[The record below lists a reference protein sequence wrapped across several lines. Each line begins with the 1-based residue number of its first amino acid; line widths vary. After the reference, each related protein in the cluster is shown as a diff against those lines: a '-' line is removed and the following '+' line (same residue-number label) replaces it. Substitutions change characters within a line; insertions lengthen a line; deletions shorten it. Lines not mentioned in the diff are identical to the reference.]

1 MCPRVFETLTQ
12 NNLLIMKNKLFIYLA
27 FIANIVVYGQ
37 ETQQKNDSLKNTV
50 TLSEMVI
57 SANKVEEDKKQI
69 AQQIET
75 ISSLQIRK
83 LNTQSTAD
91 LLLQTGFVNVQ
102 KSQQGGGSIIMRGFE
117 ASRVLLVVDG
127 VRMNNL
133 IYRAGHLQN
142 AITVDQNMLE
152 RVEVLFGPSSTV
164 YGSDALGGVVA
175 FYSKNPV
182 FAQGEEK
189 LKTQVGFFTRYGSV
203 NNEKT
208 GHFDFNVGT
217 KKLAS
222 LTSFTVSDFDDLKMG
237 KSKNPYYKTGFGE
250 RNYYV
255 ERINGKDS
263 LVSNANKYLQKFS
276 GYTQYDLLQKFSY
289 KQSDKIT
296 HLLSYQYSN
305 SSNIPRYDRL
315 TDPKGNG
322 LNSAEWYYGPQ
333 LRMLGIY
340 NINAKNL
347 NGFFNTINAN
357 LSYQKIEESR
367 HNRNFNSSNKNS
379 RIEKVDV
386 YGLNIDFQRKKGKA
400 DTRVGIDAQY
410 NTVNSTA
417 FKTNINTGEKSA
429 LDTRYPDG
437 KNQMYNLA
445 MYATNTYRITE
456 KLILNDG
463 LRLAQIN
470 LNSSFQNKDF
480 FPFPYNEIKQNNT
493 ALSGNLGLVY
503 LPNDKWKIGLVGS
516 TGFRA
521 PNVDD
526 ISKVFESA
534 PGRIVLPNPNLKP
547 EKTYNADLQIT
558 KVFGKLLRWEN
569 VFFYT
574 LFNDALV
581 SSKYNFNGEDSIMYD
596 GVKSEVFA
604 IQNKQSA
611 YIYGANSNVYV
622 SLLEHINISGGVTY
636 TYGRINT
643 DSVDYPLDHI
653 SPLYGRGSI
662 KYFVNKFEAEIFMIF
677 NGWKR
682 IKDFNLGGE
691 DNQQYA
697 PPEGMPAW
705 YTANLRLS
713 YSVTR
718 NLTLQTGIDNIF
730 DTQYR
735 VFASGINAPGR
746 NIFGTLRMSF

>member
-1 MCPRVFETLTQ
+1 
-12 NNLLIMKNKLFIYLA
+12 MKNKLLFYLA
-27 FIANIVVYGQ
+27 FLANGVVFSQ
-37 ETQQKNDSLKNTV
+37 ETEQKNDSLKNTV

-142 AITVDQNMLE
+142 SITVDQNMLE

-175 FYSKNPV
+175 FYSKNPQ
-182 FAQGEEK
+182 FAHGDEK
-189 LKTQVGFFTRYGSV
+189 LKTKVGLFTRYSSV

-208 GHFDFNVGT
+208 GHFDFNIGT

-222 LTSFTVSDFDDLKMG
+222 LTSITVSDFDDLKMG

-250 RNYYV
+250 RNFYV
-255 ERINGKDS
+255 ERINDKDS
-263 LVSNANKYLQKFS
+263 LVPNDNKYVQKFS

-296 HLLSYQYSN
+296 HVLSYQYSN

-315 TDPKGNG
+315 TDPRGKG

-333 LRMLGIY
+333 LRMLAIY
-340 NINAKNL
+340 NINAQKL
-347 NGFFNTINAN
+347 SGFFNAVNATV
-357 LSYQKIEESR
+357 SYQKIEESR
-367 HNRNFNSSNKNS
+367 HNRNFNSNNRNS

-386 YGLNIDFQRKKGKA
+386 YGLNLDFQRKREKA

-417 FKTNINTGEKSA
+417 FRTNINSGEKSG

-437 KNQMYNLA
+437 KNEMYNLA
-445 MYATNTYRITE
+445 VYATNTYRITE
-456 KLILNDG
+456 KFILNDG
-463 LRLAQIN
+463 IRVSQMA
-470 LNSSFQNKDF
+470 LNSTFKTKDF
-480 FPFPYNEIKQNNT
+480 FPFPFNDIKQNYT
-493 ALSGNLGLVY
+493 AISGNAGLVY
-503 LPNDKWKIGLVGS
+503 LPNDKWKISLVGS

-526 ISKVFESA
+526 LSKVFESI
-534 PGRIVLPNPNLKP
+534 PGRIVVPNPDLKP
-547 EKTYNADLQIT
+547 EKTYNVDLQIT
-558 KVFGKLLRWEN
+558 KVFGKVVRWEN

-574 LFNDALV
+574 LFQDALV
-581 SSKYNFNGEDSIMYD
+581 SSKFTFNGEDSIIYD

-611 YIYGANSNVYV
+611 YIYGANSNLYV
-622 SLLEHINISGGVTY
+622 SLFDHFNISGGVTY

-653 SPLYGRGSI
+653 SPLYGRGSF
-662 KYFVNKFEAEIFMIF
+662 KYFVNKFEAETFVIF

-682 IKDFNLGGE
+682 MKDFNLGGE

-705 YTANLRLS
+705 YTINLRLS
-713 YSVTR
+713 YSINR
-718 NLTLQTGIDNIF
+718 NITLQTGVDNLL

-746 NIFGTLRMSF
+746 NIFGAVRMSF

>member
-1 MCPRVFETLTQ
+1 MKKK
-12 NNLLIMKNKLFIYLA
+12 LLLLWAI
-27 FIANIVVYGQ
+27 IANGVVFSQ
-37 ETQQKNDSLKNTV
+37 QTEQKNDSIKNTV

-102 KSQQGGGSIIMRGFE
+102 KSQQGGGSVMMRGFE
-117 ASRVLLVVDG
+117 ASRVLMVVDG

-175 FYSKNPV
+175 FYSKNPM
-182 FAQGEEK
+182 FAEGDEK
-189 LKTQVGFFTRYGSV
+189 LKTKVGLFTRYGSV
-203 NNEKT
+203 NQEKT
-208 GHFDFNVGT
+208 GHFDFNIGT
-217 KKLAS
+217 KKFAS
-222 LTSFTVSDFDDLKMG
+222 LTSFTISDFDDLRMG
-237 KSKNPYYKTGFGE
+237 KAKNPYYKKGYGE

-255 ERINGKDS
+255 ERINEKDS
-263 LVSNANKYLQKFS
+263 LVANDDKYLQKFS

-296 HLLSYQYSN
+296 HILSYQYSN
-305 SSNIPRYDRL
+305 SSDIPRYDRL

-340 NINAKNL
+340 NLSARNL
-347 NGFFNTINAN
+347 TGFFTAINAN

-367 HNRNFNSSNKNS
+367 HNRNFNSSNRNS

-386 YGLNIDFQRKKGKA
+386 YGLNIDFQRKKGKS
-400 DTRVGIDAQY
+400 DTRVGIDGQY

-417 FKTNINTGEKSA
+417 FRTNIKTGERSA

-437 KNQMYNLA
+437 KNEMYNMA
-445 MYATNTYRITE
+445 IYATNTYRITE
-456 KLILNDG
+456 KLILNEG
-463 LRLAQIN
+463 LRLAQIG
-470 LNSSFQNKDF
+470 LNSNFATKDF
-480 FPFPYNEIKQNNT
+480 FPFPYDQIKQNNT

-503 LPNDKWKIGLVGS
+503 LPDDKWKISLMGS
-516 TGFRA
+516 TGYRA

-526 ISKVFESA
+526 LSKVFESI
-534 PGRIVLPNPNLKP
+534 PGRIIVPNPNLKP
-547 EKTYNADLQIT
+547 EKTYNGDLQIT
-558 KVFGKLLRWEN
+558 KIFGKVVRWEN

-574 LFNDALV
+574 LFKDALV
-581 SSKYNFNGEDSIMYD
+581 TDKYTFNGEDSIAYD
-596 GVKSEVFA
+596 GTKSAVFSV
-604 IQNKQSA
+604 QNKQSA
-611 YIYGANSNVYV
+611 YIYGVSSNLYI
-622 SLLEHINISGGVTY
+622 SLIDHINITGGLTY

-643 DSVDYPLDHI
+643 DTSDYPLDHI
-653 SPLYGRGSI
+653 SPLYGRGGI
-662 KYFVNKFEAEIFMIF
+662 KYYMNKFEAEAFVMF

-682 IKDFNLGGE
+682 MKDFNLGGE

-697 PPEGMPAW
+697 PAEGMPAW
-705 YTANLRLS
+705 YTINIRIN
-713 YSVTR
+713 YSVNR
-718 NLTLQTGIDNIF
+718 NITLQAGVDNLL

-746 NIFGTLRMSF
+746 NIFGTLRLSF

>member
-1 MCPRVFETLTQ
+1 MKKK
-12 NNLLIMKNKLFIYLA
+12 LLLLCAI
-27 FIANIVVYGQ
+27 IANGVVFSQ
-37 ETQQKNDSLKNTV
+37 ETVQKNDSIKNTV

-91 LLLQTGFVNVQ
+91 LLQQTGHVNVQ
-102 KSQQGGGSIIMRGFE
+102 KSQQGGGSIIIRGFE
-117 ASRVLLVVDG
+117 ASRVLMVVDG

-142 AITVDQNMLE
+142 SITVDQNMLE

-175 FYSKNPV
+175 FYSKNPT
-182 FAQGEEK
+182 FAESEEK
-189 LKTQVGFFTRYGSV
+189 LKTKVGLFTRYSSV

-208 GHFDFNVGT
+208 GHFDFNLGT
-217 KKLAS
+217 KKFAS
-222 LTSFTVSDFDDLKMG
+222 LTSFTVSDFDDLRMG
-237 KSKNPYYKTGFGE
+237 KSKNPFYKNGFGE

-255 ERINGKDS
+255 QRINEKDS
-263 LVSNANKYLQKFS
+263 LVANDDKYLQKFS

-289 KQSDKIT
+289 KQSEKIS
-296 HLLSYQYSN
+296 HVLSYQYSN
-305 SSNIPRYDRL
+305 GSNIPRYDRL
-315 TDPKGNG
+315 TDPKGKG

-340 NINAKNL
+340 NFNAKNL
-347 NGFFNTINAN
+347 NGFFNAVNAN

-367 HNRNFNSSNKNS
+367 HNRGFNSNNRNS

-386 YGLNIDFQRKKGKA
+386 YGLNIDFQRKKEKS

-410 NTVNSTA
+410 NTVNSKA
-417 FKTNINTGEKSA
+417 FRTNIVSGEKSA

-437 KNQMYNLA
+437 KNEMYNA
-445 MYATNTYRITE
+445 AIYFTNTYRITE
-456 KLILNDG
+456 KLILNEG
-463 LRLAQIN
+463 IRLAQIG
-470 LNSSFQNKDF
+470 LNSNFATKDF
-480 FPFPYNEIKQNNT
+480 FPFPFDEIRQNNT

-503 LPNDKWKIGLVGS
+503 LPDDKWKISLMAS
-516 TGFRA
+516 SGFRA
-521 PNVDD
+521 PNIDD
-526 ISKVFESA
+526 LSKVFDSA
-534 PGRIVLPNPNLKP
+534 PGRIIVPNPDLKP

-558 KVFGKLLRWEN
+558 KIFGKNVRWEN

-574 LFNDALV
+574 LFHDALV
-581 SSKYNFNGEDSIMYD
+581 SSKSTFNGEDSILYD
-596 GVKSEVFA
+596 GVNSEVFA

-611 YIYGANSNVYV
+611 YIYGANSNLYV
-622 SLLEHINISGGVTY
+622 SINEHINITGGVTY

-643 DSVDYPLDHI
+643 DSSDYPLDHI
-653 SPLYGRGSI
+653 SPLYGRGGI
-662 KYFVNKFEAEIFMIF
+662 KYYRNKFEAEAFVMF

-682 IKDFNLGGE
+682 MKDFNLGGE

-697 PPEGMPAW
+697 PAEGMPAW
-705 YTANLRLS
+705 YTINIRIN
-713 YSVTR
+713 YSINR
-718 NLTLQTGIDNIF
+718 NITLQAGVDNLL

-746 NIFGTLRMSF
+746 NIFGTVRMSF